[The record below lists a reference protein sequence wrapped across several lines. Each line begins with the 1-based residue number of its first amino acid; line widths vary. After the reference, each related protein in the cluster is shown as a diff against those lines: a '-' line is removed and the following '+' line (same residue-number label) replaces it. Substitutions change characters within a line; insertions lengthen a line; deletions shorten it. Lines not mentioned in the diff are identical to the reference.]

1 MKTTMRVCARSLACA
16 LMLSVAPHVAG
27 AQSAPPQAAQPAEQP
42 AELPPLEVTAKSAP
56 KKQATKAS
64 KAKAAPQQAAP
75 QAAAAEGPPEQS
87 RYTGVTNGGS
97 PVKDYVATDSA
108 VGTKTNTPLKE
119 TPQSIS
125 VVGKEQIRDQ
135 GAQSVQEATRYVPGV
150 FADPFGPDSRGDSS
164 IVRGLAGQYFIDGL
178 RATYGYSQTMAPI
191 EPYALERIEVLR
203 GPSSMLYGQ
212 APTGGI
218 INVASKLP
226 SELPYTEVGVDYGSF
241 DFKQVRLDSTGALTK
256 DGKWLYR
263 IVGLARD
270 ADTQVDYVDNDRL
283 MLAPSITYRPTNN
296 TSISVLGNFRD
307 DHSGSTQQ
315 FMPAEGVLF
324 PNTRTGERLSHST
337 FAGEPGDYYD
347 TESQSVSAF
356 VDHKFSDSLKLHH
369 ASRYAHTENGYDS
382 TYAAILTPSRLS
394 FINAALVSAVQGS
407 INPALPDGTPLLNG
421 ANAPFLDGTR
431 SEVARARTITFQE
444 TDIFNTDTNLTAKF
458 STGWVNHTL
467 TGGADYMQFVTN
479 QKNAGTLVDNLL
491 TTNGLTPLG
500 QAYMSG
506 ISGAFGF
513 GGALQPRF
521 DLYNPKYGQS
531 NYLLSLTDLLV
542 SADNPALAS
551 RPQETQT
558 QTGLYIQDQIKLGPW
573 TGVFGIR
580 QDWLSAEQKG
590 APDENDTATTGR
602 AALMYNFDF
611 GLTPYVS
618 YSTSFAP
625 QPGQPVGDHI
635 LATVYG
641 QTLRPAG
648 PLEGEQVEI
657 GFKYQPNGAPFAIN
671 AALYELKEENQIV
684 QPDILFDG
692 IQGASVKV
700 RGFEIEALGKV
711 TPELK
716 IIGTYSYTD
725 AIYEK
730 YPELFPYAS
739 GIPAFMEGK
748 RVDGIPQHLA
758 SLWAIYSVQ
767 DGPLRGLS
775 FGGGARYVGSAES
788 NGVEVQIVGP
798 GIPVIGQELKIT
810 TPSYT
815 LFDAMVAY
823 ETDDWRWQLTAQ
835 NLEDKFVVTSCAVY
849 RGDCFIGQARTIL
862 TGFTYK
868 F

>member
-16 LMLSVAPHVAG
+16 LMLSIAPHVAG

-125 VVGKEQIRDQ
+125 VVGKEQMRDQ

-191 EPYALERIEVLR
+191 EPYALERVEVLR

-315 FMPAEGVLF
+315 FLPAIGTLT
-324 PNTRTGERLSHST
+324 PNKRGQRATHST
-337 FAGEPGDYYD
+337 FAGEPDDYYD
-347 TESQSVSAF
+347 TQSQSGTLLI
-356 VDHKFSDSLKLHH
+356 DHKFSDDLKLHH
-369 ASRYAHTENGYDS
+369 VSRYAHTENAYDS
-382 TYAAILTPSRLS
+382 TYPALLTPARFS
-394 FINAALVSAVQGS
+394 FLAGLGIVLD
-407 INPALPDGTPLLNG
+407 PT
-421 ANAPFLDGTR
+421 NAPFLNGGE
-431 SEVARARTITFQE
+431 SQVARARTKTDQQ
-444 TDIFNTDTNLTAKF
+444 TDIFNTDTNLTGTF
-458 STGWVNHTL
+458 RTGWASHKV
-467 TGGADYMQFVTN
+467 TGGIDYMHYGTDQ
-479 QKNAGTLVDNLL
+479 QNAGTLIDNLV
-491 TTNGLTPLG
+491 PG
-500 QAYMSG
+500 QPTFDIYD
-506 ISGAFGF
+506 
-513 GGALQPRF
+513 PR
-521 DLYNPKYGQS
+521 YGRS
-531 NYLLSLTDLLV
+531 TFLLSLGGGFV
-542 SADNPALAS
+542 PADNVPMFA
-551 RPQETQT
+551 RPHEAQI

-580 QDWLSAEQKG
+580 QDWLTAEQAG
-590 APDENDTATTGR
+590 APDEKDTATTGR

-657 GFKYQPNGAPFAIN
+657 GFKYQPNGAPFTIN

-692 IQGASVKV
+692 IQGANVKV

-788 NGVEVQIVGP
+788 NGAEVQIVGP